1 MEGAGGPHGARPL
14 QLELAVLSRPAPS
27 APCRHNI
34 IAAHGRPFR
43 PINHSA
49 VGSSTGPWGIAI
61 GNGIKNAKATRSLE
75 RRENKLPSHSKPRVE
90 GRKPRTEIG
99 VRSVGRPFQHAAN
112 NVLSR
117 SCSIREEQDTR

>member
-49 VGSSTGPWGIAI
+49 VGSSTGPRGAAI

-75 RRENKLPSHSKPRVE
+75 RRENKLPSPPATASLGWKE
-90 GRKPRTEIG
+90 GSHERRLGSAVWDAPSST
-99 VRSVGRPFQHAAN
+99 
-112 NVLSR
+112 LLTT
-117 SCSIREEQDTR
+117 C